1 MEWRDIIDND
11 PHWRAL
17 SDAQTQTNTASNNN
31 ATVWQQ
37 QHPTGIPSVWQQYT
51 TGMPTIAPSVSDRY
65 RDMIRSRM
73 QWPYSTSTVFSNTF
87 GIGRFS
93 FLDCVPIEG
102 CRVVVFAVIGGKDV
116 VLYDDESIFPSDTL
130 ITQLRLLEG

>member
-1 MEWRDIIDND
+1 MERKDTIDSD
-11 PHWRAL
+11 QDRRA
-17 SDAQTQTNTASNNN
+17 SFVGWAQTNTVGNSSAQ
-31 ATVWQQ
+31 VWQQ
-37 QHPTGIPSVWQQYT
+37 PT
-51 TGMPTIAPSVSDRY
+51 TGVTTIVPSVSDRY

-73 QWPYSTSTVFSNTF
+73 QWPRFTSTIFSNTSNTSN
-87 GIGRFS
+87 IGRFS

-116 VLYDDESIFPSDTL
+116 VLYDDESLFPSDTL

>member
-11 PHWRAL
+11 QYWRAL
-17 SDAQTQTNTASNNN
+17 SDAQTQTNTVGNS
-31 ATVWQQ
+31 
-37 QHPTGIPSVWQQYT
+37 IPSVWQQRT
-51 TGMPTIAPSVSDRY
+51 TGMTTIVPSISDRY

-73 QWPYSTSTVFSNTF
+73 QWPYSTSAVFSNTL

>member
-1 MEWRDIIDND
+1 MKWRDMIDND

-17 SDAQTQTNTASNNN
+17 SDAQTQTNTVDNSS
-31 ATVWQQ
+31 ATVCQQ
-37 QHPTGIPSVWQQYT
+37 PT
-51 TGMPTIAPSVSDRY
+51 TGVTTVVSSVSDRY

-73 QWPYSTSTVFSNTF
+73 QWPYSTSAVFSNTF
-87 GIGRFS
+87 GVGRFS

-102 CRVVVFAVIGGKDV
+102 CRVVVFAVIDGKDV
-116 VLYDDESIFPSDTL
+116 ILYDDESLFPSDTL